1 MSARASP
8 GSAFA
13 ALVGKDLRREA
24 RSKEAVLAG
33 LLLVALAFLAALF
46 ADPARDGGTMAAL
59 LWTPLL
65 FATVALV
72 GRGFASEMDRGTVHL
87 LRAAPVPLA
96 LHGWSRTVVHLL
108 VAGLVAAASVALLAG
123 LFALDVTA
131 PLAATLALGAAG
143 LAVVGTL
150 ASAISAQARTRE
162 VLLPV
167 LLVPVA
173 APLLQAGVRATVDA
187 LAGAGW
193 SDLQGE
199 LLLMAGYD
207 VMAAGVA
214 WLLWPLVLEGD

>member
-1 MSARASP
+1 MR
-8 GSAFA
+8 
-13 ALVGKDLRREA
+13 KDLLREA
-24 RSKEAVLAG
+24 RGKEALLAG

-46 ADPARDGGTMAAL
+46 AHPAADDGATAAL

-65 FATVALV
+65 FATVALL
-72 GRGFASEMDRGTVHL
+72 GRGFASEVDRGTIAL

-96 LHGWSRTVVHLL
+96 WHGWSRTLVHLL
-108 VAGLVAAASVALLAG
+108 VAALVAAASLTVAGG
-123 LFALDVTA
+123 LFAFQA
-131 PLAATLALGAAG
+131 SPQLAATLALAVVG

-187 LAGAGW
+187 LAGGTWA
-193 SDLQGE
+193 DLQAP

-207 VMAAGVA
+207 IAAAGVA
-214 WLLWPLVLEGD
+214 WLLWPIVLEGD

>member
-1 MSARASP
+1 MSA
-8 GSAFA
+8 FL

-24 RSKEAVLAG
+24 RSKEALLAG
-33 LLLVALAFLAALF
+33 LVLVALAFLATLF
-46 ADPARDGGTMAAL
+46 AAPDADDRAAAAL

-65 FATVALV
+65 FATVALI
-72 GRGFASEMDRGTVHL
+72 GRGFASEVDKGTL
-87 LRAAPVPLA
+87 QLMRSAPVPLA
-96 LHGWSRTVVHLL
+96 WHGWSRTLVHLL
-108 VAGLVAAASVALLAG
+108 VAGIVAAASLTVTAA
-123 LFALDVTA
+123 LFAFEAHATLVT
-131 PLAATLALGAAG
+131 TLALAAIG

-187 LAGAGW
+187 LAGGGW
-193 SDLQGE
+193 SDLQVP

-207 VMAAGVA
+207 LVAAGVA